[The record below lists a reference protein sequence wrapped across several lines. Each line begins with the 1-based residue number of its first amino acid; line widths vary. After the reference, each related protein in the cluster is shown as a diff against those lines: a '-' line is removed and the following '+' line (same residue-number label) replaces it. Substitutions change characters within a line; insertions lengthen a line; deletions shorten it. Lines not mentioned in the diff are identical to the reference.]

1 LAILYRIAGS
11 ELPIISRSHKVPD
24 TAAGE
29 NRMRYQKLQLTAGP
43 GLPGRIMMLKE
54 EERMD
59 QDCRFGSL
67 CRAISRNL
75 KPTAS
80 VFLCCTFR
88 ERRKESAN
96 DINISILSY
105 I

>member
-1 LAILYRIAGS
+1 
-11 ELPIISRSHKVPD
+11 
-24 TAAGE
+24 
-29 NRMRYQKLQLTAGP
+29 
-43 GLPGRIMMLKE
+43 MMLKE